1 MKQIHRYARRNLW
14 LPIAVIVACNWI
26 TGLAGLLSLAR

>member
-1 MKQIHRYARRNLW
+1 MKQIHRYARQNLW

-26 TGLAGLLSLAR
+26 TAAQLLAR

>member
-1 MKQIHRYARRNLW
+1 MKQIHRYARQNPWAPLV
-14 LPIAVIVACNWI
+14 VIVACNWI